1 MRGNGRATALGLA
14 AVVETI
20 HMSANVIE
28 RELRCTITS
37 FIHRHLYQLVLLFCF
52 LYLGHQLALHLTLK
66 CLESILL
73 DNSEL
78 TPTLETTSIATLI

>member
-1 MRGNGRATALGLA
+1 
-14 AVVETI
+14 
-20 HMSANVIE
+20 MSANVIE
-28 RELRCTITS
+28 HELRCTITS
-37 FIHRHLYQLVLLFCF
+37 FIHRHPYQLVLSFCF
-52 LYLGHQLALHLTLK
+52 LYLGYQLALHLTLK